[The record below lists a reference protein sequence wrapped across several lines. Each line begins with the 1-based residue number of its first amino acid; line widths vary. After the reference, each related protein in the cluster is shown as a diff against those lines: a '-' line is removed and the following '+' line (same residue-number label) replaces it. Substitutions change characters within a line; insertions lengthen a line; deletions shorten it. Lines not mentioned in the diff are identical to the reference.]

1 MEIRIDFETL
11 YYTCYIH
18 NSFYFEIALKIQ
30 FTQEEWQSIL
40 FLPAK
45 EDGISLDWPEKEVQR
60 FILIFSLMLGDKTF
74 VFLEKLS
81 IFST

>member
-1 MEIRIDFETL
+1 M
-11 YYTCYIH
+11 H

-60 FILIFSLMLGDKTF
+60 FILIF
-74 VFLEKLS
+74 VFDVKVTKLL
-81 IFST
+81 FS